1 MGKIPF
7 ILDIENWNLALSK
20 FRILDKSHSVFLM
33 PLLVTSAIDYYVA
46 KYLAKARNIF
56 EKNCGFAKLSFPR
69 IKHVWLSMNFF
80 QPIRQSV
87 ISI

>member
-7 ILDIENWNLALSK
+7 ILESEYWNLVFSK
-20 FRILDKSHSVFLM
+20 FRILDKCHSAFSM

-46 KYLAKARNIF
+46 EYLAKARNIF
-56 EKNCGFAKLSFPR
+56 EKNCGFAKLWFPR

-80 QPIRQSV
+80 EPIR
-87 ISI
+87 